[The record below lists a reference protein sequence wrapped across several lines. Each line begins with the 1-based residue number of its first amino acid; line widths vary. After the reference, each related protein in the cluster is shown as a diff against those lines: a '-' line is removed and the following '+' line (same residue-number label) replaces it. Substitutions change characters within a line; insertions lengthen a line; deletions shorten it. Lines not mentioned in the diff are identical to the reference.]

1 MTFGA
6 FFGVSMS
13 IVIRQREERDHK
25 GCDNHATVNV
35 GLTDNSSLTLVI
47 KLNISQAV

>member
-13 IVIRQREERDHK
+13 FIIRQRDHK
-25 GCDNHATVNV
+25 GCGNHATVNV
-35 GLTDNSSLTLVI
+35 GLTDNSSLTLII
-47 KLNISQAV
+47 KLNLSQAAVQ